1 MKQGLK
7 TAVVYSVKP
16 HQLGFCGPKNKNTKK
31 ILSDYLKG
39 KHRNEKEIQKILS
52 CFKVVFSYYSLIAKA
67 NKLSPFDQK
76 VVESYWIGSHFLDK
90 VKISDLKRLIVKTFK
105 RPDLASF
112 LNKFSRPHH
121 SFHVLIVGSTS
132 IVLKGKLLDLCRI
145 GYGQILKVEKNKLI
159 VKYKPLTPLEI
170 SRSKRLPPCRRQSG
184 SLTGLIVK
192 QKVRLGDY
200 VKIKI
205 DWNKYIIKEPKVGDW
220 ISFHWKQACQ
230 ILTLE
235 QVKNLDYYTKLSI
248 KNANTKK

>member
-145 GYGQILKVEKNKLI
+145 GYGQILRVKRDKLI
-159 VKYKPLTPLEI
+159 IKYKPL
-170 SRSKRLPPCRRQSG
+170 
-184 SLTGLIVK
+184 IVR
-192 QKVRLGDY
+192 QKVRLGDC
-200 VKIKI
+200 VKTKI